1 MLLVA
6 GSRLDSYEII
16 ALLGAG
22 GMGEVYR
29 ARDTA
34 LKRDVAIK
42 VLPAEWSR
50 DTERLRRFDLEAQA
64 AATLNH
70 PNIVSIFHVG
80 QYDGSPYIATEL
92 LQGETLRE
100 RLRKGP
106 MRLQEVLDYGVELA
120 RGLAAAHDAG
130 IVHRD
135 LKPENIWVTKDGR
148 IKILDFGL
156 AKLNPAKFASLDGA
170 TASFRQ
176 ESVPGQVLGTVGYMS
191 PEQVRGEVADAR
203 SDIFAVGVVLYE
215 MLAGKPAFRK
225 ATSAETMAAILN
237 EDPPAVSQIAPSVP
251 PGLQR
256 IVNRCLAK
264 NPAQRLQHATDLE
277 FALEALSDSG
287 TGSRATGSQ
296 ATVSPVKRRWIAA
309 SAAVLAIVAAFI
321 LWWTRAPEATPAW
334 AGVRLGGPVVAFSP
348 RVSPDGQMLVLI
360 ALVNRQTQVA
370 IMKPDGGSW
379 NVLTDDTSNGSVTNV
394 AWARDGSRLF
404 FDRFWERPAGV
415 YSIPPLGG
423 EPTLLLEDA
432 WAPQPL
438 PDGSLVVLKRTLRG
452 NNQAFRFWP
461 ESGRSEP
468 LPAYLERWDAGPPVR
483 AFPDG
488 KEIVFIGATQEAG
501 IESGA
506 QPYILDLA
514 TRKSRRL
521 DPQAR
526 IDRLDFQLGLPVVP
540 TPDGRGVL
548 MLGRE
553 QNSFELIRV
562 ERNGRPGHSRVLS
575 FSNGRPPFYVDAAP
589 DGSIYVDS
597 AEMSPSISRFT
608 VEGKL
613 IAESATPAPL
623 NNMALALKDG
633 RVLITA
639 PLGGNLRL
647 LSGMMGADF
656 RRFLQADAAD
666 VAYAAPVSAD
676 EVALLLG
683 APGQRRIAFVSV
695 HNGVV
700 QREISVP
707 GGNATALAVS
717 SSLKTIYYVAEDTI
731 YSMPDTGGPPV
742 RLAEG
747 EDLAIDPAGRMLV
760 IHNSKGIVRIQ
771 LPSGAAEPIVLPAGI
786 RLAAVNL
793 SASAINQKGLI
804 LLNVVTARDFD
815 YQPAIADGRRVT
827 AVSVDRR
834 GDTLVPG
841 WTPEGD
847 VIAMHDLLRS
857 ELWRFRQVA
866 KK

>member
-1 MLLVA
+1 MEPVTGLSGGTRVGPYELLACA
-6 GSRLDSYEII
+6 GS
-16 ALLGAG
+16 G
-22 GMGEVYR
+22 GMGEVWK
-29 ARDTA
+29 ARDTRLDRIVA
-34 LKRDVAIK
+34 LKFSREQFSQRSEREARAI
-42 VLPAEWSR
+42 
-50 DTERLRRFDLEAQA
+50 A
-64 AATLNH
+64 ALNH
-70 PNIVSIFHVG
+70 PNIAQIYDVG
-80 QYDGSPYIATEL
+80 ENYLVMEF
-92 LQGETLRE
+92 
-100 RLRKGP
+100 
-106 MRLQEVLDYGVELA
+106 VEGA
-120 RGLAAAHDAG
+120 PLAAPEDSRKLLDIAVQIADGLSAAHAAG
-130 IVHRD
+130 VVHRD
-135 LKPENIWVTKDGR
+135 LKPENILVTKDR
-148 IKILDFGL
+148 RAKILDFGV
-156 AKLNPAKFASLDGA
+156 AKQQTAVNGDATRALTMTAPGA
-170 TASFRQ
+170 
-176 ESVPGQVLGTVGYMS
+176 VVGTVAYMS
-191 PEQVRGEVADAR
+191 PEQAQGRQLDHR
-203 SDIFAVGVVLYE
+203 SDQFSFGLILYE
-215 MLAGKPAFRK
+215 LAAGKRAFRRDS
-225 ATSAETMAAILN
+225 AAETMTAIIRDEAEPL
-237 EDPPAVSQIAPSVP
+237 PPTIPAPV
-251 PGLQR
+251 R
-256 IVNRCLAK
+256 WVIERCLAK
-264 NPAQRLQHATDLE
+264 DPDQRYDSTRDLYRELRQTRAGLLQTPAQPAAMAGIAGRSAW
-277 FALEALSDSG
+277 
-287 TGSRATGSQ
+287 
-296 ATVSPVKRRWIAA
+296 RWLWAAVVIVIAA
-309 SAAVLAIVAAFI
+309 SALFGAWLQS
-321 LWWTRAPEATPAW
+321 LRQTATPAW
-334 AGVRLGGPVVAFSP
+334 AGIRLGGPVVAFSP
-348 RVSPDGQMLVLI
+348 RVSPDGQMLALLALI
-360 ALVNRQTQVA
+360 NRQTQVA

-394 AWARDGSRLF
+394 AWARDGSRLY

-438 PDGSLVVLKRTLRG
+438 PDGSLVVLKRTPRG
-452 NNQAFRFWP
+452 NNHAFRFWP

-468 LPAYLERWDAGPPVR
+468 LPAYLERWDAGPPMR

-488 KEIVFIGATQEAG
+488 KEIVFIGSTEEAG

-506 QPYILDLA
+506 QPYILDVA
-514 TRKSRRL
+514 TRKPRRL

-526 IDRLDFQLGLPVVP
+526 IDRLDFQLGLPLAP

-575 FSNGRPPFYVDAAP
+575 FSNGRPPFYVDAAL
-589 DGSIYVDS
+589 DGSIYLDS

-656 RRFLQADAAD
+656 HPFLQGDAAD

-683 APGQRRIAFVSV
+683 APGKRRIAFVSV

-700 QREISVP
+700 QREIPVP
-707 GGNATALAVS
+707 GGSATAVVVS
-717 SSLKTIYYVAEDTI
+717 SSLKTIYYVAEDAI
-731 YSMPDTGGPPV
+731 YSMPDIGGPPV
-742 RLAEG
+742 RLAQG
-747 EDLAIDPAGRMLV
+747 EDLAIDPAGRTLV
-760 IHNSKGIVRIQ
+760 IRNSKGIARIQ

-786 RLAAVNL
+786 RLATVNL

-804 LLNVVTARDFD
+804 LLNVVTASDFD
-815 YQPAIADGRRVT
+815 YKPAVADGRRVT
-827 AVSVDRR
+827 ALPVDRR

-841 WTPEGD
+841 WTAEGD

-857 ELWRFRQVA
+857 ELWRFSQVA